1 MTNKYNIPK
10 ELNMTLAKRNLVDY
24 IWKSANMEGVM
35 VTYPETD
42 AIFNGM
48 NVAGYKV
55 EEIVLINNLKH
66 AWKFVLDYIDYPTD
80 FAFICKVNQL
90 IGANL
95 YYNAGHLRNIP
106 VNIGGTNW
114 KPPMPDVAQIK
125 TDLEKTLTIKNITE
139 KALTTMCFIMRQQ
152 MFIDGNKRTAT
163 LVANHMLIAHGHG
176 TISIDQAHI
185 QEFSLLTK
193 NYYESGNIEELKLF
207 LYEKCLHGVLLSEDT
222 LEQQQKHEEILATF
236 NH

>member
-1 MTNKYNIPK
+1 MQDKFKMPR
-10 ELNMTLAKRNLVDY
+10 ELNITLAKRNLIDY

-48 NVAGYKV
+48 NVANYKV

-66 AWKFVLDYIDYPTD
+66 AWMFVLGYLDYPTD
-80 FAFICKVNQL
+80 FGFICKVNQL

-106 VNIGGTNW
+106 VNIGGTDW

-125 TDLEKTLTIKNITE
+125 EDLTQILNIQNVTE
-139 KALTTMCFIMRQQ
+139 KAITLMCFIMRQQ

-163 LVANHMLIAHGHG
+163 LVANQILIHHGCG
-176 TISIDQAHI
+176 TLSVAQDDI
-185 QEFSLLTK
+185 QEFSDVTK
-193 NYYESGNIEELKLF
+193 AYYETGEIENLKNF
-207 LYEKCLHGVLLSEDT
+207 LYEKCLHGVVIEKDT
-222 LEQQQKHEEILATF
+222 QMQAHEALLATF
-236 NH
+236 EH

>member
-1 MTNKYNIPK
+1 MKNKFNMPR
-10 ELNMTLAKRNLVDY
+10 ELNITLAKRNLVDY

-48 NVAGYKV
+48 NVANYKV

-66 AWKFVLDYIDYPTD
+66 AWQFVLGHVDYPTD

-95 YYNAGHLRNIP
+95 YYNAGHLRNVP
-106 VNIGGTNW
+106 VNIGGTEW
-114 KPPMPDVAQIK
+114 KPSMPDAAQIK
-125 TDLEKTLTIKNITE
+125 VDLEEVLAIEKTTDR
-139 KALTTMCFIMRQQ
+139 ALTLMCFIMRQQ

-163 LVANHMLIAHGHG
+163 LVANHVLIAHGGG
-176 TISIDQAHI
+176 TISIAQEDI
-185 QEFSLLTK
+185 QEFSNLAKT
-193 NYYESGNIEELKLF
+193 YYESGDMEKLKLF
-207 LYEKCLHGVLLSEDT
+207 LYEKCLHGVLVTEEEEK
-222 LEQQQKHEEILATF
+222 EQKAHEELLKTF
-236 NH
+236 DH

>member
-1 MTNKYNIPK
+1 MQDKFSMPR
-10 ELNMTLAKRNLVDY
+10 ELNITLAKRNLIDY

-48 NVAGYKV
+48 NVANYKV

-66 AWKFVLDYIDYPTD
+66 AWQFVLGHLDYPTD
-80 FAFICKVNQL
+80 FGFICKVNQL

-95 YYNAGHLRNIP
+95 YYNAGHLRNVP
-106 VNIGGTNW
+106 VNIGGTEW

-125 TDLEKTLTIKNITE
+125 ADLAQIFAIENVTDRAITL
-139 KALTTMCFIMRQQ
+139 MCFIMRQQ

-163 LVANHMLIAHGHG
+163 LVANQILINHGCG
-176 TISIDQAHI
+176 TISIAQADI
-185 QEFSLLTK
+185 QEFSNITK
-193 NYYESGNIEELKLF
+193 TYYETGEMESLKTF
-207 LYEKCLHGVLLSEDT
+207 LYEKSLHGAVVEEDAKVQAHDE
-222 LEQQQKHEEILATF
+222 LLATF
-236 NH
+236 DH